1 MLSELEK
8 NASPTRRALFA
19 IEVIDS
25 VSGSTLYDRIKV
37 EPLDAN
43 DKVINGPPVIN
54 HSGKFVWLEP
64 RNDWPARVRVRPD
77 DRPNPP
83 PFEDA
88 VIDTPQPADDPIPA
102 RKRLF
107 TALLRPTAAYPF
119 GEGTTAVRGALKDGM
134 ARDANPIRD
143 AIVQLAWQY
152 DDVNWKPAAPAA
164 GHEPLPGEARTDG
177 FGQFATF
184 IRLPADDAKVAV
196 RNGLLTVRLQVTRAG
211 MPTWIVPGNR
221 WVEDKAIEKI
231 TAGRLFEQD
240 VNLAWPAN

>member
-8 NASPTRRALFA
+8 IAPPTRRVLFA

-43 DKVINGPPVIN
+43 GKVINGPPVIN

-64 RNDWPARVRVRPD
+64 RNDWPAKVRVQPD

-88 VIDTPQPADDPIPA
+88 VIDTPQPTDDPIPA

-107 TALLRPTAAYPF
+107 TAFLRPTAAYPF
-119 GEGTTAVRGALKDGM
+119 GEGVTAVRGCLKDG
-134 ARDANPIRD
+134 AAFDANPIMD
-143 AIVQLAWQY
+143 AIVQLAWQN
-152 DDVNWKPAAPAA
+152 DEHNWKPAAPAA
-164 GHEPLPGEARTDG
+164 GQEPLPGEARTDC

-184 IRLPADDAKVAV
+184 IRLPADDAKVV
-196 RNGLLTVRLQVTRAG
+196 EGLLTVRLQVTRAG
-211 MPTWIVPGNR
+211 MQPWIVPGNR
-221 WVEDKAIEKI
+221 WVKDKVIEKI
-231 TAGRLFEQD
+231 AAGRLFDQD
-240 VNLAWPAN
+240 VKLAWPAN

>member
-8 NASPTRRALFA
+8 ISPPTRRALFA

-43 DKVINGPPVIN
+43 GKVINGPPVIN

-64 RNDWPARVRVRPD
+64 RNDWPAKVRVQPD

-88 VIDTPQPADDPIPA
+88 VIDTPQPTDDPIPA

-107 TALLRPTAAYPF
+107 TAFLRPTAAYPF
-119 GEGTTAVRGALKDGM
+119 GEGVTAVRGCLKDGD
-134 ARDANPIRD
+134 AFDANPIVD

-152 DDVNWKPAAPAA
+152 DGLHWKPAAPAA
-164 GHEPLPGEARTDG
+164 AYKPLLGEARTDG
-177 FGQFATF
+177 LGQFAVF
-184 IRLPADDAKVAV
+184 IRLPADDAKVV
-196 RNGLLTVRLQVTRAG
+196 DGLLTVRLQVTRAG
-211 MPTWIVPGNR
+211 MPTWIVPANR
-221 WVEDKAIEKI
+221 WVEGKVIKKI

-240 VNLAWPAN
+240 VKLAWPEN